1 MDYFKLNET
10 IRPKRVLDIGAH
22 VGDFTSTLSKLSP
35 ECEFVMVEAN
45 PHCEPYLNKSNH
57 PYHILALSNFTGTTS
72 LHIEKANSIGTGAS
86 IYKENTEWYEDGKC
100 ELIETPVNTLDNLNF
115 FPNEMIDLV
124 KIDVQGAELDILN
137 GGSKTIKRSK
147 YLLLEVSTLQYNIGA
162 PLMDQVVGKL
172 KEYEFVIDDI
182 LDYQKLSNGSIF
194 QLDILFRNSYIY

>member
-10 IRPKRVLDIGAH
+10 TRPKRVLDIGAH

-35 ECEFVMVEAN
+35 ECEFIMVEAN
-45 PHCEPYLNKSNH
+45 PHCEPYLSKLNH
-57 PYHILALSNFTGTTS
+57 PYHILALSNYTGTTS
-72 LHIEKANSIGTGAS
+72 LHIEKANHIGTGAS
-86 IYKENTEWYEDGKC
+86 IYRENTEWYGDGKY

-115 FPNEMIDLV
+115 FPDEMIDLV

-137 GGSKTIKRSK
+137 GGNKTIKRSK

-162 PLMDQVVGKL
+162 PLMDQVVSKL

-182 LDYQKLSNGSIF
+182 LDYQKLSDGSIF